1 MSTYTNQNADKSAAL
16 YRNQKIVYKTFI
28 CKSNR
33 EHDVIFIDTKDTE
46 ENEKGRDYTLDELG
60 DLGLEL
66 IQVIDFKQ
74 DDDRVIKRVA
84 IFIQN

>member
-1 MSTYTNQNADKSAAL
+1 MSTPTIK
-16 YRNQKIVYKTFI
+16 QKYKTEKIIYKTFI

-33 EHDVIFIDTKDTE
+33 EHDVIFIDTKDTI

-60 DLGLEL
+60 EIGLEL